1 MATAAEWLEG
11 ARPRTLPTAIAP
23 VVAGTAIAI
32 ADGGARVELAT
43 LCLVVALGVGVR
55 VEFGHA

>member
-32 ADGGARVELAT
+32 ADGGARWELAT
-43 LCLVVALGVGVR
+43 LCLVAVSYTHLRAH
-55 VEFGHA
+55 ET